1 MWIGLAVGLVLGFI
15 MGVTALQLSW
25 AEKQNELLRDIAKQA
40 EELLRANK
48 ANVVYLGEMRDVVAA
63 FKGRKVH

>member
-25 AEKQNELLRDIAKQA
+25 AEKQNEMLRDIARQA

-48 ANVVYLGEMRDVVAA
+48 EHVAYLAEMREMVAA